1 MSFNMLDFIE
11 SKKNSEEHSQDSIAQ
26 FVEELCK
33 KKLPDY
39 QVSAW
44 LMAVRLNG
52 MTDSETSLFTD
63 SLANSGEMIDLSN
76 LPNTADKH
84 STGGVGD
91 KTTLIALPL
100 AASAGVNIVKFSGR
114 ALDFT
119 GGTLD
124 KIESIPGF
132 KTSLTYKQI
141 MDQAKKIGLVL
152 AGASKYMV
160 PGDRILYAL
169 RDVTSTVDSIPLIAA
184 SVMSK
189 KIAGGAKSIVLDIKY
204 GDGAFMR
211 KFEDAEALANL
222 MIVIGKNLGRKVC
235 GIISSMEMPLGVC
248 VGNSLE
254 IIESIEVLKGNG
266 SADLRELSMEIAS
279 RMVSL
284 SRDDSDIEGIKNELR
299 ERIKDGSAVEK
310 FRQLIESQGGETL
323 VVDDYRYLPF
333 SKFRFNYNAG
343 RDGFISKI
351 ACRKIGI
358 LVRLLGGGR
367 LKKGDEI
374 DPAVGVRFLRKTSD
388 AVAKGDRIVDAYYND
403 EKQQDMIIQMLDDAI
418 EIGSEKGESL
428 PIIRK
433 II

>member
-1 MSFNMLDFIE
+1 MLFNMLDFIE
-11 SKKNSEEHSQDSIAQ
+11 SKKKSEEHTQDSIAQ

-52 MTDSETSLFTD
+52 MTDSETS
-63 SLANSGEMIDLSN
+63 SLTESMAKSGEMIDLS
-76 LPNTADKH
+76 LLSNTADKH

-114 ALDFT
+114 SLDFT

-141 MDQAKKIGLVL
+141 MDQAKRIGLVL
-152 AGASKYMV
+152 AGASMYMV
-160 PGDRILYAL
+160 PADRILYAL

-204 GDGAFMR
+204 GDGAFMKR
-211 KFEDAEALANL
+211 FEDAESLAKL
-222 MIVIGKNLGRKVC
+222 MIVIGRSLDRKVC
-235 GIISSMEMPLGVC
+235 GIISSMEMPLGEC

-266 SADLRELSMEIAS
+266 SADLSELSMEIAS

-284 SRDDSDIEGIKNELR
+284 SRDVSDIDGIKNELR
-299 ERIKDGSAVEK
+299 ERIKDGSAIEK
-310 FRQLIESQGGETL
+310 FRQLVESQGGESI

-333 SKFRFNYNAG
+333 PKYRLSYNANQ
-343 RDGFISKI
+343 DGFITRI
-351 ACRKIGI
+351 ATRKIGN
-358 LVRLLGGGR
+358 LVRQLGGGR
-367 LKKGDEI
+367 LKKGDDI
-374 DPAVGVRFLRKTSD
+374 DPSVGVRFLRKTSD
-388 AVAKGDRIVDAYYND
+388 VVAKGDRIVDAYYND
-403 EKQQDMIIQMLDDAI
+403 EKQREMIIQILDDAI
-418 EIGSEKGESL
+418 EIGSEKVEL
-428 PIIRK
+428 PPIIRK
-433 II
+433 IL

>member
-11 SKKNSEEHSQDSIAQ
+11 SKKNSEEHTQDSIAQ

-33 KKLPDY
+33 KQIPDY

-52 MTDSETSLFTD
+52 MTDSETSLLTD
-63 SLANSGEMIDLSN
+63 SLAHSGETIDLST
-76 LPNTADKH
+76 LSNTADKH

-91 KTTLIALPL
+91 KTTIIALPL

-141 MDQAKKIGLVL
+141 MDQAKRIGLVL
-152 AGASKYMV
+152 AGASMYMV
-160 PGDRILYAL
+160 PADRILYAL

-211 KFEDAEALANL
+211 RFEDAESLARL
-222 MIVIGKNLGRKVC
+222 MIVIGKNLGRKMC
-235 GIISSMEMPLGVC
+235 GIISSMEMPLGEC

-254 IIESIEVLKGNG
+254 VIESIEVLKGNG
-266 SADLRELSMEIAS
+266 PADLRELSMEIAS

-284 SRDDSDIEGIKNELR
+284 SRDDSDIDGIKNELR
-299 ERIKDGSAVEK
+299 EKIRDGSAIEK
-310 FRQLIESQGGETL
+310 FRQLVESQGGETL

-333 SKFRFNYNAG
+333 PKYRFSYNAD
-343 RDGFISKI
+343 RDGFITRI
-351 ACRKIGI
+351 ASRKIGN

-367 LKKGDEI
+367 LKKGDDI

-388 AVAKGDRIVDAYYND
+388 AIAKGDRIVDAYYND
-403 EKQQDMIIQMLDDAI
+403 KEQREMIIQMLGDAI
-418 EIGSEKGESL
+418 EISSKKGESL